1 MTLTLMFVAAV
12 VVLSKYE
19 RVCYCFD
26 IRRSSGSSI
35 KYMKYISS
43 KCMVGDGEVVAPDGR

>member
-1 MTLTLMFVAAV
+1 MFVAAV